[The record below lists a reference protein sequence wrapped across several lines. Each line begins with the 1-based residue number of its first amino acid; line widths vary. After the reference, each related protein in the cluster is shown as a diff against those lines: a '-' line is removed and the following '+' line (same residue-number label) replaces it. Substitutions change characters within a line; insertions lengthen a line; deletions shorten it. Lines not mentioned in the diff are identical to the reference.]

1 MLLLEWL
8 REECS
13 HSAQGLTVERRAVL
27 EQCWHVASKEPDPA
41 ALELRGQPLVEG
53 GGTGSVSIM
62 LLEWL
67 RKHWSH
73 PAQQTW

>member
-53 GGTGSVSIM
+53 GGTG
-62 LLEWL
+62 
-67 RKHWSH
+67 
-73 PAQQTW
+73 